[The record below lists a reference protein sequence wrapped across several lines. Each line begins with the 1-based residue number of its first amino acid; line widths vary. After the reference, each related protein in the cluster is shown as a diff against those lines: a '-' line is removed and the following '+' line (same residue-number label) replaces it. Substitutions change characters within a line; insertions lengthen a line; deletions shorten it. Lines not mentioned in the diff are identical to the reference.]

1 MAFQM
6 FFLSCRRREKGE
18 IIFNPYSMN
27 AILSQKIFSMPKKK
41 YRIVQGWIERKNLP
55 IIFQQLLVRGIKEN
69 TDNATE
75 FTKPQ
80 LVYHEKLQ
88 KAILYGKNVVADPD
102 MKATYNSSLR
112 PGLSAF
118 NVAVADFLWAP
129 HIRQVDVT
137 NYTGRVGEK
146 IIIEV
151 TDNFKVVKVHVL
163 IENSDGSKVEDGFG
177 VKVSDHVWIYTTSVS
192 NHRLDG
198 DKITITAYD
207 LPENTSGEV
216 ISL

>member
-1 MAFQM
+1 M
-6 FFLSCRRREKGE
+6 S
-18 IIFNPYSMN
+18 
-27 AILSQKIFSMPKKK
+27 KKN
-41 YRIVQGWIERKNLP
+41 YRIVQGWMDRKNLP
-55 IIFQQLLVRGIKEN
+55 VIFQQLLVRGIKEN
-69 TDNATE
+69 ADNTPA

-80 LVYHEKLQ
+80 LVYHEKFQ

-102 MKATYNSSLR
+102 KKATYNSSLR

-129 HIRQVDVT
+129 HINQIDVS
-137 NYTGRVGEK
+137 NYSGLAGEK
-146 IIIEV
+146 IIIKV

-163 IENSDGSKVEDGFG
+163 IQNSDGSKVEDGLG
-177 VKVSDHVWIYTTSVS
+177 VKVSDHVWIYTTSAW
-192 NHRLDG
+192 NPRLDG
-198 DKITITAYD
+198 DKISITAYD